1 MTDYEAKFREQG
13 VKINRLVAVKDG
25 EFVERKAEEEE

>member
-13 VKINRLVAVKDG
+13 VRINRLVAAKG
-25 EFVERKAEEEE
+25 EVFKCD